1 MDMGG
6 HMKAIIFTLSIGGGH
21 NSVALAI
28 KERLDMRKDIC
39 EIVDLCSLIDD
50 NRFSFIAQNVLKP
63 DKSGYQTYDLIYDL
77 SRNRLFSMLFNLYI
91 SSFNCN
97 NIRDK
102 IIKSD
107 SDIVIATH
115 PYAVQLVTKL
125 KRLRKIRLPL
135 ISVVT
140 DYIAT
145 YTYTSSEV
153 DHYIVAS
160 DYTKGD
166 LMNLGIYQNKISACG
181 IPIRKKFYN
190 KNHIASKDLR
200 IMLMSGMCG
209 CLSMKDMA
217 YDIIKNTNARLK
229 VIAGGDKQLIKTLQ
243 NGFKEEI
250 ASSRLEIYEY
260 VKNIDE
266 LMDNSD
272 LLITKPGG
280 ISITEA
286 IIKNLP
292 MIIPFRS
299 SGQERYNAKF
309 LEENHLAIV
318 LDNKENL
325 ASVIN
330 KLDMDELKSKRKR
343 LMQFSNQLDEDKAI
357 DIIVSLANK
366 KEGIYPSLQSI

>member
-1 MDMGG
+1 
-6 HMKAIIFTLSIGGGH
+6 MKAIIFTLSIGGGH

-28 KERLDMRKDIC
+28 KERLEMRKDIC

-63 DKSGYQTYDLIYDL
+63 DKSGYQAYDLIYDL

-91 SSFNCN
+91 PSFNCN

-115 PYAVQLVTKL
+115 PYDVQLVTKL

-190 KNHIASKDLR
+190 KNHIASKHLR

-217 YDIIKNTNARLK
+217 YDIIKNTNASLK

>member
-1 MDMGG
+1 
-6 HMKAIIFTLSIGGGH
+6 MKAIIFTLSIGGGH

-28 KERLDMRKDIC
+28 KERLEMRKDIC

-63 DKSGYQTYDLIYDL
+63 DKSGYQAYDLIYDL
-77 SRNRLFSMLFNLYI
+77 SHNRLFSMLFNLYI

-97 NIRDK
+97 NIRNK

-153 DHYIVAS
+153 DHYMVAS

>member
-1 MDMGG
+1 
-6 HMKAIIFTLSIGGGH
+6 MKAIIFTLSIGGGH